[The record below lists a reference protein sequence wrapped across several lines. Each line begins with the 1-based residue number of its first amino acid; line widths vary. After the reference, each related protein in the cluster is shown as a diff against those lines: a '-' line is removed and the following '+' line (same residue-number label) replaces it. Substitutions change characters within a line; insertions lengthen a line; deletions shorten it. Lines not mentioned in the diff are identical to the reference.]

1 MKSKLKVVVVGGG
14 AGGMMAAGKAAQ
26 NGASV
31 LLIEKN
37 KRLGKKILISGKG
50 RCNLTNTAN
59 IEEIINNFPGNG
71 KFLYSA
77 LTNFSNLDL
86 MAFFKERGVE
96 LKIERGGRVF
106 PNSDSSGE
114 IVKALE
120 NYLAEQQVQIL
131 RGVSVVDIKTNGEK
145 VEGVI
150 LADSREILGDRVIIA
165 TGGASF
171 PGTGSTGDGYN
182 LAQRLGHSIV
192 PIRPS
197 LIPLEVKEE
206 WAKDLQGLSLKNV
219 TVILQTTTGKKLAQ
233 AFGEMLFTHFGV
245 SGPIILTISRKAVD
259 YWQKNYLPLILK
271 IDLKPALNKEKLDQ
285 RLQRDIV
292 KFSNKQIKNGL
303 GDLLPQRLIMPVIN
317 LAGINVDKVM
327 HQITKEER
335 KKIIDV
341 LKGLQVTLIGS
352 RPLNEAIVTAGGVNV
367 KEVNPQTMESK
378 LIKGLYFAGEVL
390 DIDGLTGG
398 YNLQAAFSTG
408 YTAGNFAS
416 MLN

>member
-206 WAKDLQGLSLKNV
+206 WAKDLQGLSLKNI

-335 KKIIDV
+335 RKIIDV

>member
-120 NYLAEQQVQIL
+120 NYLAEQRVQIL

-206 WAKDLQGLSLKNV
+206 WAKDLQGLSLKNI

-335 KKIIDV
+335 RKIIDV

>member
-1 MKSKLKVVVVGGG
+1 MGGG

-120 NYLAEQQVQIL
+120 NYLAEQRVQIL

-206 WAKDLQGLSLKNV
+206 WAKDLQGLSLKNI

-335 KKIIDV
+335 RKIIDV

>member
-37 KRLGKKILISGKG
+37 KRLGKKILISGQG

-335 KKIIDV
+335 RKIIDV

>member
-37 KRLGKKILISGKG
+37 KRLGKKILISGQG

-206 WAKDLQGLSLKNV
+206 WAKDLQGLSLKNI

-335 KKIIDV
+335 RKIIDV

>member
-120 NYLAEQQVQIL
+120 NYLAEQRVQIL

-206 WAKDLQGLSLKNV
+206 WAKDLQGLSLKNI

>member
-120 NYLAEQQVQIL
+120 NYLAEQRVQIL

-233 AFGEMLFTHFGV
+233 AFGEMLL
-245 SGPIILTISRKAVD
+245 PILGFRSYNSYYQQKGSRLLA
-259 YWQKNYLPLILK
+259 
-271 IDLKPALNKEKLDQ
+271 EKL
-285 RLQRDIV
+285 
-292 KFSNKQIKNGL
+292 SA
-303 GDLLPQRLIMPVIN
+303 IN
-317 LAGINVDKVM
+317 LKNRFKACLKQRKTGPEV
-327 HQITKEER
+327 TKR
-335 KKIIDV
+335 HC
-341 LKGLQVTLIGS
+341 
-352 RPLNEAIVTAGGVNV
+352 
-367 KEVNPQTMESK
+367 
-378 LIKGLYFAGEVL
+378 
-390 DIDGLTGG
+390 
-398 YNLQAAFSTG
+398 
-408 YTAGNFAS
+408 
-416 MLN
+416 

>member
-1 MKSKLKVVVVGGG
+1 MGGG

-206 WAKDLQGLSLKNV
+206 WAKDLQGLSLKNI

>member
-335 KKIIDV
+335 RKIIDV

>member
-120 NYLAEQQVQIL
+120 NYLAEQRVQIL

-335 KKIIDV
+335 RKIIDV

>member
-206 WAKDLQGLSLKNV
+206 WAKDLQGLSLKNI

>member
-120 NYLAEQQVQIL
+120 NYLAEQRVQIL